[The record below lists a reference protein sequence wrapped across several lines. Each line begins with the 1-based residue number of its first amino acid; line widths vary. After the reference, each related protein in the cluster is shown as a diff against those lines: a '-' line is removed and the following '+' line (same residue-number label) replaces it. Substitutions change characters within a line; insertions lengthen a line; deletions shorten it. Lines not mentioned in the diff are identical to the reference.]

1 MSDELLLRSPSEALK
16 RGYNIGY
23 EWDGMDLRGVPSY
36 EITNAWESI
45 DTVNKVTSADG
56 SITLGW
62 DYPHALTRVDS
73 NDATQIVSGVS
84 SNSLPATYTGENAS
98 QVMIPAYSG
107 GGGGG
112 GADYTV
118 RSGAF
123 DGDGNL
129 VAVVADKVKL
139 GVAGVSLGTKLGLKF
154 DESLYSTD
162 PAWWDAH
169 YPSVNPETWG
179 QLATIDGPV
188 GSIAGFALRTFFGI
202 DTDGNS
208 AQYLSADALAYTY
221 MMLRDMGAF
230 DEGDTDYTYNNT
242 VKSQLYKPDFNYNV
256 HTGPTISYTQRFS
269 GNRLN
274 SYSIYPAD
282 NAGKMFCVPSTTQ
295 GVYSIIV
302 VSKTPTYFI
311 NKNVEWNGNIY
322 SYNTPVATALTKN
335 GVTYYYN
342 STSSSFDSRY
352 VETII
357 TSITPTNYPAN
368 TQMTQWVW
376 DIAHIIFNGTGSA
389 STNVPGCTTQSAATK
404 PDRNIVN
411 GTTVPQ
417 VKQQL
422 MDNYPDL
429 FDGSITTKTLQD
441 DGTITED
448 EYIKIPK
455 IEDTVEP
462 TTGDK
467 TQDAVEITPQEMDE
481 QITKTPIDDPPDTG
495 SGSGPAVVAPTGS
508 ASSLWAVYNP
518 SQSQLN
524 SFGSWLWSSDFVDQ
538 LKKLFVDPM
547 QAIIG
552 VHKVYAPVPTSGSA
566 TIKCGYLDSN
576 VSAAVVSSQ
585 YTEVDCGSVYCGEY
599 YGNVFDYEPYT
610 KISIYLPFI
619 GVVQLKPSEVMRSNV
634 HVSYGVDV
642 ITGAC
647 LAKVK
652 ITRDGGGAILYSY
665 GGSCACHYPI
675 SSGSYSGIIS
685 GIVTAATGI
694 AAGIA
699 TASPLAAVGGVLAGA
714 RQAHADVQHSG
725 GFTGCSGVMGPK
737 KPYLIIVRPQPK
749 TAQNYEDFQ
758 GKPSN
763 TTTYLSE
770 CDGFVTVKEA
780 HIIAPHAYENELQ
793 EINALLK
800 DGVIINPQYPISN

>member
-1 MSDELLLRSPSEALK
+1 
-16 RGYNIGY
+16 
-23 EWDGMDLRGVPSY
+23 
-36 EITNAWESI
+36 
-45 DTVNKVTSADG
+45 
-56 SITLGW
+56 
-62 DYPHALTRVDS
+62 
-73 NDATQIVSGVS
+73 
-84 SNSLPATYTGENAS
+84 
-98 QVMIPAYSG
+98 MIPAYSG

-112 GADYTV
+112 SDYTV

-123 DGDGNL
+123 NGNGDR
-129 VAVVADKVKL
+129 VDVIADKVKL

-154 DESLYSTD
+154 DEMLYASD
-162 PAWWDAH
+162 PEWWDTH

-202 DTDGNS
+202 DPDGNS

-221 MMLRDMGAF
+221 MMLRDLGAF

-242 VKSQLYKPDFNYNV
+242 VKSQLYKPDFAYSV
-256 HTGPTISYTQRFS
+256 HTGPAMGYTQRYS
-269 GNRLN
+269 GNRLFTY
-274 SYSIYPAD
+274 SYYPAD
-282 NAGKMFCVPSTTQ
+282 NSGKLYCTPSANTA
-295 GVYSIIV
+295 GVYNMIV
-302 VSKTPTYFI
+302 VSRTPT
-311 NKNVEWNGNIY
+311 NLVRMTVDPNGNASY
-322 SYNTPVATALTKN
+322 SNTPVATALTHN

-342 STSSSFDSRY
+342 STSSSMDTRY
-352 VETII
+352 AETITAFI
-357 TSITPTNYPAN
+357 SPTNYPPN
-368 TQMTQWVW
+368 TQLTQYTW

-389 STNVPGCTTQSAATK
+389 STNVPGATTQPSATK
-404 PDRNIVN
+404 PDKRIVN
-411 GTTVPQ
+411 GTTPSQ

-422 MDNYPDL
+422 KDNYPQL
-429 FDGSITTKTLQD
+429 FEDSITSQTLQE
-441 DGTITED
+441 DGTIKED

-455 IEDTVEP
+455 IEDAVEP
-462 TTGDK
+462 TTGEK
-467 TQDAVEITPQEMDE
+467 TQDDVEITAQEMDE
-481 QITKTPIDDPPDTG
+481 QITKTPISDPPDTG

-518 SQSQLN
+518 TQGELN
-524 SFGSWLWSSDFVDQ
+524 SFGAWLWSSDFVEQ

-585 YTEVDCGSVYCGEY
+585 YTEIDCGSVYCGEY
-599 YGNVFDYEPYT
+599 FGNVYDYEPYT
-610 KISIYLPFI
+610 KISMYLPFI

-634 HVSYGVDV
+634 KVTYGVDV

-699 TASPLAAVGGVLAGA
+699 AASPLAAVGGVVAGVK
-714 RQAHADVQHSG
+714 QAQADVQHSG

-749 TAQNYEDFQ
+749 LAENYEEYQ

-763 TTTYLSE
+763 TTTYLAE
-770 CDGFVTVKEA
+770 CEGFVTVKEA
-780 HIIAPHAYENELQ
+780 HIISSHAYETEIEEINEL
-793 EINALLK
+793 LK
-800 DGVIINPQYPISN
+800 SGVIINPQYPINT

>member
-1 MSDELLLRSPSEALK
+1 MSDEILLNPSDALVAS
-16 RGYNIGY
+16 YADSVFV
-23 EWDGMDLRGVPSY
+23 WDNMALNDASAEY
-36 EITNAWESI
+36 ITAAWGSLEEMSQVRAI
-45 DTVNKVTSADG
+45 DGDT
-56 SITLGW
+56 ILGW
-62 DYPHALTRVDS
+62 DYPEVISRAGS
-73 NDATQIVSGVS
+73 NAATDIMSGVS
-84 SNSLPATYTGENAS
+84 SNSLPAVYARQNAS

-107 GGGGG
+107 GGGGS
-112 GADYTV
+112 DYTV

-123 DGDGNL
+123 DSDGNL

-139 GVAGVSLGTKLGLKF
+139 AVAGVSLGTKLGLKF

-162 PAWWDAH
+162 PEWWDAH
-169 YPSVNPETWG
+169 YPSVNPETWV

-202 DTDGNS
+202 DPDNNS

-221 MMLRDMGAF
+221 MMLRDLGAF
-230 DEGDTDYTYNNT
+230 DEGDTNYTYPST
-242 VKSQLYKPDFNYNV
+242 VASQLNYPNFNYSV
-256 HTGPTISYTQRFS
+256 HTGHTVSWSETYSGGRVYTYT
-269 GNRLN
+269 
-274 SYSIYPAD
+274 YSSD
-282 NAGKMFCVPSTTQ
+282 VPMYLYTNGSTR
-295 GVYSIIV
+295 
-302 VSKTPTYFI
+302 PFI
-311 NKNVEWNGNIY
+311 NGASRSPFTITYTHVDYQGNTTVRTHTANQAITRNGI
-322 SYNTPVATALTKN
+322 
-335 GVTYYYN
+335 TYYVWGTGTTVSSN
-342 STSSSFDSRY
+342 ATPITMPQVIST
-352 VETII
+352 
-357 TSITPTNYPAN
+357 PAN
-368 TQMTQWVW
+368 NDYVKW
-376 DIAHIIFNGTGSA
+376 DISHIILNGTPHTETG
-389 STNVPGCTTQSAATK
+389 VPGAQPQSSATK
-404 PDRNIVN
+404 PDKRIVN
-411 GTTVPQ
+411 GTTPAQ

-422 MDNYPDL
+422 KDNYPDL
-429 FDGSITTKTLQD
+429 FDGSITSKTLQD
-441 DGTITED
+441 DGTIKED

-455 IEDTVEP
+455 IEDTAEP

-467 TQDAVEITPQEMDE
+467 TQDAVEITPQEMDD

-495 SGSGPAVVAPTGS
+495 SGSGPAVVAPVGS

-518 SQSQLN
+518 TQGELN
-524 SFGSWLWSSDFVDQ
+524 AFGAWLWSSDFVEQ

-552 VHKVYAPVPTSGSA
+552 VHKVYSPVPTSGSA

-576 VSAAVVSSQ
+576 VSSAVVSSQ

-599 YGNVFDYEPYT
+599 YGNVFDYDPYT

-619 GVVQLKPSEVMRSNV
+619 GVVPLKPSEVMRSSV
-634 HVSYGVDV
+634 HVTYGVDV

-685 GIVTAATGI
+685 GIATAAVGIATGI
-694 AAGIA
+694 AA
-699 TASPLAAVGGVLAGA
+699 ASPLAAVGGVLAGA
-714 RQAHADVQHSG
+714 RQAHTDVQHSG

-749 TAQNYEDFQ
+749 MAHDYEDFL

-763 TTTYLSE
+763 TTTLLEE

-780 HIIAPHAYENELQ
+780 HIIAPHAYDKEVQ
-793 EINALLK
+793 EIVALLK
-800 DGVIINPQYPISN
+800 EGVIINKRYPINS

>member
-1 MSDELLLRSPSEALK
+1 MSDVPLLRSPSEALK

-23 EWDGMDLRGVPSY
+23 AWDGMDLRGVPSY
-36 EITNAWESI
+36 QIKNAWESI
-45 DTVNKVTSADG
+45 DTVNKVKSADG
-56 SITLGW
+56 SFNLGW
-62 DYPHALTRVDS
+62 DYPQALTRVDS

-84 SNSLPATYTGENAS
+84 SNSLPATYTGENS
-98 QVMIPAYSG
+98 SLVMIPAYSG

-112 GADYTV
+112 SDYTV

-123 DGDGNL
+123 NGNGDR
-129 VAVVADKVKL
+129 VDVIADKVKL
-139 GVAGVSLGTKLGLKF
+139 AVAGVSLGTKLGLKF
-154 DESLYSTD
+154 DEMLYASD
-162 PAWWDAH
+162 PTWWDTH

-202 DTDGNS
+202 DPDGNS

-221 MMLRDMGAF
+221 MMLRDLGAF
-230 DEGDTDYTYNNT
+230 DEGDTNYTYPST
-242 VKSQLYKPDFNYNV
+242 VASQLNYPNFNYSV
-256 HTGPTISYTQRFS
+256 HTGHSVSWSETYSGGRVYTYTYSADVPMFLYTNGS
-269 GNRLN
+269 GR
-274 SYSIYPAD
+274 P
-282 NAGKMFCVPSTTQ
+282 
-295 GVYSIIV
+295 
-302 VSKTPTYFI
+302 FI
-311 NKNVEWNGNIY
+311 NGASRSPWTMTYTYVDNLGNVTVRTFTANNAITRNGITYYVWGTGMTPPSNATPITMPQITMAPATNIY
-322 SYNTPVATALTKN
+322 V
-335 GVTYYYN
+335 
-342 STSSSFDSRY
+342 
-352 VETII
+352 
-357 TSITPTNYPAN
+357 
-368 TQMTQWVW
+368 QW
-376 DIAHIIFNGTGSA
+376 DICHIILNGTPHTETG
-389 STNVPGCTTQSAATK
+389 VPGAQPQSSATK
-404 PDRNIVN
+404 PDKRIVN
-411 GTTVPQ
+411 GTTPSQ

-422 MDNYPDL
+422 KDNYPQL
-429 FDGSITTKTLQD
+429 FEDSITSKTLQD
-441 DGTITED
+441 DGTIKED

-455 IEDTVEP
+455 IEDDTEP
-462 TTGDK
+462 TTGEK
-467 TQDAVEITPQEMDE
+467 TQDDVEITSQEMDE
-481 QITKTPIDDPPDTG
+481 QITKTPISDPPDTG

-518 SQSQLN
+518 TQAELN
-524 SFGSWLWSSDFVDQ
+524 SFGAWLWSSDFVEQ

-585 YTEVDCGSVYCGEY
+585 YTEIDCGSVYCGEY
-599 YGNVFDYEPYT
+599 FGNVYDYEPYT
-610 KISIYLPFI
+610 KISMYLPFI
-619 GVVQLKPSEVMRSNV
+619 GVVQLKPSEVMRSSVNV
-634 HVSYGVDV
+634 TYGVDV

-694 AAGIA
+694 ATGIA
-699 TASPLAAVGGVLAGA
+699 AASPLAAVGGVVAGV

-725 GFTGCSGVMGPK
+725 GFTGCSGAMGPK

-749 TAQNYEDFQ
+749 LAENYEDYQ

-763 TTTYLSE
+763 TTTYLVE

-780 HIIAPHAYENELQ
+780 HIIASHAYKNEIEEINEL
-793 EINALLK
+793 LK
-800 DGVIINPQYPISN
+800 SGVIINKQYPITT

>member
-36 EITNAWESI
+36 QITNAWESI

-56 SITLGW
+56 TINLGW
-62 DYPHALTRVDS
+62 DYPHALTRVDA

-84 SNSLPATYTGENAS
+84 SNSLPATYTGENS
-98 QVMIPAYSG
+98 SMVMIPAYSG

-112 GADYTV
+112 GDDYTV

-123 DGDGNL
+123 DGSGNL

-139 GVAGVSLGTKLGLKF
+139 ATAGVSLGTKLGLKI
-154 DESLYSTD
+154 DSALYNSD
-162 PAWWDAH
+162 PGWWDTH
-169 YPSVNPETWG
+169 YPTVNPETWG

-188 GSIAGFALRTFFGI
+188 GTIAGFALRTFFGI
-202 DTDGNS
+202 DTNGES

-221 MMLRDMGAF
+221 MMLRDIGAF
-230 DEGDTDYTYNNT
+230 DESETSYTYPST
-242 VKSQLYKPDFNYNV
+242 VASQLHYPNYDYSV
-256 HTGPTISYTQRFS
+256 HTGPVISYQDGTVTYNWTTTNGAKLYLYRAT
-269 GNRLN
+269 N
-274 SYSIYPAD
+274 SNY
-282 NAGKMFCVPSTTQ
+282 T
-295 GVYSIIV
+295 
-302 VSKTPTYFI
+302 FI
-311 NKNVEWNGNIY
+311 N
-322 SYNTPVATALTKN
+322 AA
-335 GVTYYYN
+335 
-342 STSSSFDSRY
+342 STSSFVMKQTQIYSGGGSYTASWNSSTTTYHNVTYHTFGMGF
-352 VETII
+352 TIPSSA
-357 TSITPTNYPAN
+357 SIISAPTVCVVPAA
-368 TQMTQWVW
+368 TEDCKW
-376 DIAHIIFNGTGSA
+376 DISNIIFRGTGH
-389 STNVPGCTTQSAATK
+389 TDPVVPGIEQQSDATR

-411 GTTVPQ
+411 GNTPQQ

-422 MDNYPDL
+422 KDNYPDL
-429 FDGSITTKTLQD
+429 FNDSIKTKTLQD
-441 DGTITED
+441 DGSIKED
-448 EYIKIPK
+448 EYVRVPTID
-455 IEDTVEP
+455 DTTRP

-467 TQDAVEITPQEMDE
+467 TQTDTEMTPEEMDK
-481 QITKTPIDDPPDTG
+481 QITKTPVDDPPDAG
-495 SGSGPAVVAPTGS
+495 SGSDPAIVIPTGS

-518 SQSQLN
+518 TQAQLN

-552 VHKVYAPVPTSGSA
+552 VHKVFAPVPTSGSA

-585 YTEVDCGSVYCGEY
+585 YTDIDCGSVYCGEY
-599 YGNVFDYEPYT
+599 FGNIYDYEPYT

-619 GVVQLKPSEVMRSNV
+619 GVVQLKTSEVMRSNV
-634 HVSYGVDV
+634 HVTYGVDV

-652 ITRDGGGAILYSY
+652 INRDGGGGVLYTY

-685 GIVTAATGI
+685 GIATAAVGI
-694 AAGIA
+694 AAGVA

-725 GFTGCSGVMGPK
+725 GFTGCSGAMGAK

-749 TAQNYEDFQ
+749 TAQNYEDYQ
-758 GKPSN
+758 GIPSN
-763 TTTYLSE
+763 TTTYLAE
-770 CDGFVTVKEA
+770 CDGYVTVKEA
-780 HIIAPHAYENELQ
+780 HIIAPHAYEKEIE

-800 DGVIINPQYPISN
+800 DGIIINKRYPISN